1 MLTKQGNTSLSEP
14 TKDQIPNIVKE
25 LTVEQ
30 EYQEGKEYALK
41 QIVELHKDET
51 EGEFQTIELL
61 LAQLE
66 KTNQSV
72 RECQNKLTLAL
83 VVVCVAIVLI
93 LFIIFKGKGYFSK
106 DEVIIGDTKDK
117 QEFHKEVV
125 ELRKIVEEMKTNQN
139 KETHAKK

>member
-1 MLTKQGNTSLSEP
+1 MNK
-14 TKDQIPNIVKE
+14 
-25 LTVEQ
+25 
-30 EYQEGKEYALK
+30 
-41 QIVELHKDET
+41 
-51 EGEFQTIELL
+51 TIELL

-83 VVVCVAIVLI
+83 IVVCVAIVLI

-125 ELRKIVEEMKTNQN
+125 ELRKIVEEIKINQN